1 MAKSKK
7 SDSRQDPGRNAEP
20 DEKQPMKAEERRQ
33 KILDLVQSQKT
44 VQLDQLAKTLGVSR
58 MTVHRDFD
66 LLESRGLLRK
76 ERGGATAES
85 SLLFESN
92 FHYRRQTDETSK
104 EELARAAAELIE
116 PGNAIMLDDST
127 TTLLMCDHIA
137 QMENIT
143 VITNSLAVCER
154 LREASSVRLI
164 VTGGN
169 YSETHQSFSGI
180 ICEQALSQLR
190 SDWAFLSASSVIDN
204 RLYHQDQEIVRVKLA
219 LMAASER
226 KALLLTSRKFKTRA
240 LTHFADLSEFDKVFI
255 DRHLDD
261 ATKQRLNHSR
271 IDFDLV

>member
-1 MAKSKK
+1 MANSKAKSSHEDDHSENEQKH
-7 SDSRQDPGRNAEP
+7 
-20 DEKQPMKAEERRQ
+20 PMKAEERRQ
-33 KILDLVQSQKT
+33 QILTMVQSQKT
-44 VQLDQLAKTLGVSR
+44 VQLEHLAKELGVSR
-58 MTVHRDFD
+58 MTVHRDLD

-92 FHYRRQTDETSK
+92 FHYRSQTDEAVK
-104 EELARAAAELIE
+104 KELARAAVELVE

-127 TTLLMCDHIA
+127 TTLMMCEHLELI
-137 QMENIT
+137 ENIT
-143 VITNSLAVCER
+143 IITNSLAVCDR
-154 LREASSVRLI
+154 LKDASNVQLI

-169 YSETHQSFSGI
+169 YSKTHKSFSGL

-190 SDWAFLSASSVIDN
+190 SDWVFLSASSVIDN
-204 RLYHQDQEIVRVKLA
+204 RLFHQDQEIVRVKRA

-240 LTHFADLSEFDKVFI
+240 LTQFAELSEFDKVFI
-255 DRHLDD
+255 DRQLDEE
-261 ATKQRLNHSR
+261 TKQRLNHSR

>member
-1 MAKSKK
+1 MAKSKAK
-7 SDSRQDPGRNAEP
+7 TSLEEEHSDADS
-20 DEKQPMKAEERRQ
+20 KQPMKAEERRQ
-33 KILDLVQSQKT
+33 QILSMVQSQKT
-44 VQLDQLAKTLGVSR
+44 VQLDHLAKELGVSR
-58 MTVHRDFD
+58 MTVHRDLD

-92 FHYRRQTDETSK
+92 FHFRSQTDESIK
-104 EELARAAAELIE
+104 KELAQAAAELVE
-116 PGNAIMLDDST
+116 PGSAIMLDDST
-127 TTLLMCDHIA
+127 TTLMMCDHLEQI
-137 QMENIT
+137 ENIT

-154 LREASSVRLI
+154 LRGSSNVQLI

-169 YSETHQSFSGI
+169 YSDTHKSFSGL

-190 SDWAFLSASSVIDN
+190 SDWVFMSASSVIDN
-204 RLYHQDQEIVRVKLA
+204 RLFHQDQEIVRVKRA

-240 LTHFADLSEFDKVFI
+240 LTQFADLTEFDKVFI
-255 DRHLDD
+255 DRQLDE

>member
-1 MAKSKK
+1 MANSKAP
-7 SDSRQDPGRNAEP
+7 SSREAEYQDADG
-20 DEKQPMKAEERRQ
+20 KQPMKAEDRRQ
-33 KILDLVQSQKT
+33 QILTMVQSQKT
-44 VQLDQLAKTLGVSR
+44 VQLDHLARELGVSR
-58 MTVHRDFD
+58 MTVHRDLD

-92 FHYRRQTDETSK
+92 FHYRRQTDESVK
-104 EELARAAAELIE
+104 RELARAAAELIE
-116 PGNAIMLDDST
+116 PGSAIMLDDST
-127 TTLLMCDHIA
+127 TTLLMCEHIELI
-137 QMENIT
+137 ENVT

-154 LREASSVRLI
+154 LKGSSNVQLI

-169 YSETHQSFSGI
+169 YSDTHKSFSGL

-190 SDWAFLSASSVIDN
+190 SDWVFMSASSVIDN
-204 RLYHQDQEIVRVKLA
+204 RLFHQDQEIVRVKRA

-240 LTHFADLSEFDKVFI
+240 LTQFADLTEFDKLFI
-255 DRHLDD
+255 DRQLDD
-261 ATKQRLNHSR
+261 ATKQRLNLSR

>member
-1 MAKSKK
+1 MAKSKAK
-7 SDSRQDPGRNAEP
+7 TSLEEEHSDADL
-20 DEKQPMKAEERRQ
+20 KQPMKAEERRQ
-33 KILDLVQSQKT
+33 QILSMVQSQKT
-44 VQLDQLAKTLGVSR
+44 VQLDHLAKELGVSR
-58 MTVHRDFD
+58 MTVHRDLD

-92 FHYRRQTDETSK
+92 FHFRSQTDESIK
-104 EELARAAAELIE
+104 KELAQAAAELVE
-116 PGNAIMLDDST
+116 PGSAIMLDDST
-127 TTLLMCDHIA
+127 TTLMMCDHLEQI
-137 QMENIT
+137 ENIT

-154 LREASSVRLI
+154 LRGSSNVQLI

-169 YSETHQSFSGI
+169 YSDTHKSFSGL

-190 SDWAFLSASSVIDN
+190 SDWVFMSASSVIDN
-204 RLYHQDQEIVRVKLA
+204 RLFHQDQEIVRVKRA

-240 LTHFADLSEFDKVFI
+240 LTQFADLTEFDKVFI
-255 DRHLDD
+255 DRQLDE

>member
-1 MAKSKK
+1 MASSKT
-7 SDSRQDPGRNAEP
+7 SSSREAELQDADG
-20 DEKQPMKAEERRQ
+20 KQPMKAEDRRQ
-33 KILDLVQSQKT
+33 QILTMVQSQKT
-44 VQLDQLAKTLGVSR
+44 VQLDHLARELGVSR
-58 MTVHRDFD
+58 MTVHRDLD

-92 FHYRRQTDETSK
+92 FHYRRQTDESVK
-104 EELARAAAELIE
+104 RELARAAAELIE
-116 PGNAIMLDDST
+116 PGSAIMLDDST
-127 TTLLMCDHIA
+127 TTLLMCEHIELI
-137 QMENIT
+137 ENVT

-154 LREASSVRLI
+154 LKGSSNVQLI

-169 YSETHQSFSGI
+169 YSDTHKSFSGL

-190 SDWAFLSASSVIDN
+190 SDWVFMSASSVIDN
-204 RLYHQDQEIVRVKLA
+204 RLFHQDQEIVRVKRA

-240 LTHFADLSEFDKVFI
+240 LTQFADLTEFDKLFI
-255 DRHLDD
+255 DRQLDD
-261 ATKQRLNHSR
+261 ATKQRLNLSR